1 MPVSGTNFGKAAKA
15 YGAHRAGF
23 PPSLYER
30 LAAFGLGLSGQAVVD
45 LGTGTGTLARGFAER
60 GCRVVGIDP
69 DERMLDE
76 AREQAAQADLKIEFR
91 AGRAEA
97 TELEAHA
104 FDLVIAGQC
113 WHWFDR
119 EVAAAE
125 SLRLLQPE
133 GKLVICHFDW
143 LPLPGNVVQATEKLI
158 EAANPNWHMGGLTG
172 IYPQWLP
179 ALSANFINI
188 ETFSYDTD
196 VAYSHAA
203 WRARIQASA
212 GIAALSRE
220 EAEIFDET
228 LRHTLQTKFPTD
240 PLAVPHRVF
249 AIVAEPR
256 A

>member
-1 MPVSGTNFGKAAKA
+1 MPVSGTNFGKAAQA

-30 LAAFGLGLSGQAVVD
+30 LAAFGVGVSGHAVVD

-69 DERMLDE
+69 DERMLDQ
-76 AREQAAQADLKIEFR
+76 ARGLAAAAELDIDYR
-91 AGRAEA
+91 AGKAEA
-97 TELEAHA
+97 TGLKADA

-119 EVAAAE
+119 DAAAAE
-125 SLRLLQPE
+125 SLRLLKPT

-143 LPLPGNVVQATEKLI
+143 LPLPGNMVQATEKLI
-158 EAANPNWHMGGLTG
+158 EAANPSWHMGGLTG

-179 ALSANFINI
+179 LLSAGFTNI
-188 ETFSYDTD
+188 ETFSYDTN
-196 VAYSHAA
+196 VTYSHAA

-212 GIAALSRE
+212 GIAALSKE
-220 EAEIFDET
+220 EAEAFDET
-228 LRHTLQTKFPTD
+228 LGQTLQTKFPTD

-249 AIVAEPR
+249 AVIAEPR